1 LRIAT
6 KDDYEKIE
14 QNFKKEADAL
24 KICEKKIVKH
34 KLKMNLVNVDY
45 SFDGKKVVF
54 FFTAD
59 GRVDFRELVKELAST
74 FRTRI
79 ELRQIG
85 VRDETKMKGG
95 IGPCGREVCCAS
107 FMAGFHPVSIKM
119 AKEQNISLNPTKI
132 SGLCGRLMCCLA
144 HEYEVYRE
152 IKPKLKR
159 VGSTVMT
166 PDGPGFVVDN
176 LILLEKCKVR
186 VALPG
191 ETMEIR
197 QYPLSTVK
205 TISKEEADK
214 QFVIVKN
221 KKPKDNLYKNP
232 SETWDDDEL
241 PANNKPQGNRNNNRN
256 RRKKKKPAQNQQKN
270 TDNSTNKNN
279 NRNANTNPDKNNN
292 RNSNGNTNKNNNRNS
307 NGNTN
312 KNNNRNA
319 NSITNKNNRNTN
331 SSTNKNNNMNANS
344 NTDKNNNRNSNSNTD
359 KNNNR
364 NANSNNNKITNRNP
378 NNNKNDNRNSNKNIN
393 SNTNKINNRISNNKN
408 KTSNNNDK

>member
-1 LRIAT
+1 MPKITGVRFRGNGKIYYFSPGQLDIKKGDGVVVETAQGKEFGDVVIATKDVRDDEIIAPLKSVLRIAT
-6 KDDYEKIE
+6 RDDYDKIE
-14 QNFKKEADAL
+14 QNYKKEADAF

-107 FMAGFHPVSIKM
+107 FMSGFHPVSIKM

-144 HEYEVYRE
+144 HEYEVYRD

-166 PDGPGFVVDN
+166 PDGPGHVVDN

-186 VALPG
+186 VTLPG
-191 ETMEIR
+191 ETLEIR
-197 QYPLSTVK
+197 QYPLNTVK
-205 TISKEEADK
+205 PISKDEADK
-214 QFVIVKN
+214 QFEIVKN

-232 SETWDDDEL
+232 SETWDDDEK
-241 PANNKPQGNRNNNRN
+241 PARKKPQGNRNNNRN
-256 RRKKKKPAQNQQKN
+256 RRKRKKPAQNQQKN
-270 TDNSTNKNN
+270 TDNNTNKNN
-279 NRNANTNPDKNNN
+279 NKNSNGNNNNRNSNSSNNN
-292 RNSNGNTNKNNNRNS
+292 RNSNGNNDKNSNNNNANRKTNKNTNRNANKNNNRNS
-307 NGNTN
+307 N
-312 KNNNRNA
+312 
-319 NSITNKNNRNTN
+319 
-331 SSTNKNNNMNANS
+331 
-344 NTDKNNNRNSNSNTD
+344 
-359 KNNNR
+359 
-364 NANSNNNKITNRNP
+364 
-378 NNNKNDNRNSNKNIN
+378 
-393 SNTNKINNRISNNKN
+393 NKN
-408 KTSNNNDK
+408 KTNNNKDKRNH